1 MQTNGSAGRFV
12 RFGSFEADLQ
22 EGALTKMGI
31 RIRLQEQPFRILAL
45 LLERSGQLVTREEI
59 RQTLWSPDTFV
70 GFDDALNTA
79 VRKLREALND
89 SADNPR
95 FLETVPRRGY
105 RFVAPVAWPAETQGV
120 APTKSRVRRY
130 PYLWLAAAVI
140 VIVAVTAVG
149 GYWYLRRPNSK
160 TTAEYPIVLADFANS
175 TDDAIFDDT
184 LKTALSVSLRQSPFL
199 HVLSDGEVA
208 TILHQMTLPADK
220 KLTPEIARELCQRA
234 GSKAFLAGSIGNLGS
249 KYVLGLKAVN
259 CQSGDM
265 LAQEQVTA
273 ASKEK
278 VLDALGEAAF
288 KLRGELGES
297 LATAQKF
304 DVPLE
309 QAPAKATSAAQP
321 ALASVKAPRPAR
333 PGVRRVQVG
342 ANEVDY
348 IGEDVTV
355 RYFTYPPA
363 PQRKPTAD
371 GRVAN
376 REVYIG
382 DDVTVRY
389 FTPTPGKRPDSR

>member
-22 EGALTKMGI
+22 EGGLTKMGS

-105 RFVAPVAWPAETQGV
+105 RFVAPVARPSEPQDV
-120 APTKSRVRRY
+120 APAKSRVRRY
-130 PYLWLAAAVI
+130 LYLWPAAAL
-140 VIVAVTAVG
+140 IVAGTAVG
-149 GYWYLRRPNSK
+149 AYWHFRPPSSQITHGY
-160 TTAEYPIVLADFANS
+160 TIVLADFANS
-175 TDDAIFDDT
+175 TGDAVFEDT
-184 LKTALSVSLRQSPFL
+184 LETALSVSLRQSPFL
-199 HVLSDGEVA
+199 DVVSDGKVA
-208 TILHQMTLPADK
+208 KILSQLRLPADK
-220 KLTPEIARELCQRA
+220 KLTPEIARELCRRA
-234 GSKAFLAGSIGNLGS
+234 DSKAYVVGSIGSLGS

-259 CQSGDM
+259 CQSADT

-273 ASKEK
+273 ASKEM
-278 VLDALGEAAF
+278 VLEALGEAAF

-297 LATAQKF
+297 FTTVRTF
-304 DVPLE
+304 DGP
-309 QAPAKATSAAQP
+309 QAPEKSTSVVQP
-321 ALASVKAPRPAR
+321 SLASVKVPRVVTP
-333 PGVRRVQVG
+333 RVDREQAVTS
-342 ANEVDY
+342 EVEY

-355 RYFTYPPA
+355 RHFTYPTPPRGKPA
-363 PQRKPTAD
+363 AD

-389 FTPTPGKRPDSR
+389 FAPTAAKRLDSR

>member
-1 MQTNGSAGRFV
+1 MQKKGSGGRFV

-22 EGALTKMGI
+22 EGALTKMGS

-59 RQTLWSPDTFV
+59 HQKLWSPDTFV

-105 RFVAPVAWPAETQGV
+105 RFVAPVAWPAEPQGV
-120 APTKSRVRRY
+120 APTTSRVRRH
-130 PYLWLAAAVI
+130 PYLWLAAAL
-140 VIVAVTAVG
+140 IVAGTAVG
-149 GYWYLRRPNSK
+149 GYWHLRRPSSQI
-160 TTAEYPIVLADFANS
+160 TPEYTIVLADFANS
-175 TDDAIFDDT
+175 TGDAIFDDT

-199 HVLSDGEVA
+199 NVLSDGEVA
-208 TILHQMTLPADK
+208 KILHQMTLPADK
-220 KLTPEIARELCQRA
+220 KLTPEVARELCRHA

-259 CQSGDM
+259 CQSGDT
-265 LAQEQVTA
+265 LAEEQVTA

-278 VLDALGEAAF
+278 VLDALGEAASA
-288 KLRGELGES
+288 LRGELGES
-297 LATAQKF
+297 LATLQKF
-304 DVPLE
+304 DGPLE
-309 QAPAKATSAAQP
+309 QAPEKATSAVQP
-321 ALASVKAPRPAR
+321 ALAFVKAPRPAR
-333 PGVRRVQVG
+333 PRVRRVQVG
-342 ANEVDY
+342 TNEVDY

-355 RYFTYPPA
+355 RYFTHPPT

-371 GRVAN
+371 GRVVC

-389 FTPTPGKRPDSR
+389 FTPTPAKRPDSR

>member
-1 MQTNGSAGRFV
+1 MQKNGSAGRFV

-22 EGALTKMGI
+22 EGALTKMGS

-59 RQTLWSPDTFV
+59 RQKLWSPDTFV

-105 RFVAPVAWPAETQGV
+105 RFVAPVAWPAEPQGV
-120 APTKSRVRRY
+120 APTDSRVRRY
-130 PYLWLAAAVI
+130 PYLWLAAAL
-140 VIVAVTAVG
+140 IVAGTAVG
-149 GYWYLRRPNSK
+149 GYWHLRRPRSQSTPPY
-160 TTAEYPIVLADFANS
+160 TTVLADFANS
-175 TDDAIFDDT
+175 TGDAIFDDT

-199 HVLSDGEVA
+199 NVLSDGEVA
-208 TILHQMTLPADK
+208 KILHQMTLPADK
-220 KLTPEIARELCQRA
+220 KLTPEIARELCRRA
-234 GSKAFLAGSIGNLGS
+234 GSKAYLAGSIGNRGS
-249 KYVLGLKAVN
+249 KYVLGLKAVD
-259 CQSGDM
+259 CQSGDT

-278 VLDALGEAAF
+278 VLDALGEAAS
-288 KLRGELGES
+288 KLRRELDES
-297 LATAQKF
+297 LATVQKF
-304 DVPLE
+304 DGPLE
-309 QAPAKATSAAQP
+309 QAPEKATSVVQP
-321 ALASVKAPRPAR
+321 ALASVKVPRPAR
-333 PGVRRVQVG
+333 PRVRLAQVG
-342 ANEVDY
+342 TNEGDH

-355 RYFTYPPA
+355 RYFTHPPA
-363 PQRKPTAD
+363 PQRTPAAD

-376 REVYIG
+376 REVQIG

-389 FTPTPGKRPDSR
+389 FTPTPAKRPDSR

>member
-1 MQTNGSAGRFV
+1 MQKNGSAGRFV

-22 EGALTKMGI
+22 EGALTKMGS
-31 RIRLQEQPFRILAL
+31 RIRLQEQPFRILVL

-59 RQTLWSPDTFV
+59 RQKLWSPDTFV
-70 GFDDALNTA
+70 EFDDALNTA
-79 VRKLREALND
+79 VRKLREALNE

-95 FLETVPRRGY
+95 FLETIPRRGY
-105 RFVAPVAWPAETQGV
+105 RFVAPVAWPSERQGL

-130 PYLWLAAAVI
+130 PYLWLAAAL
-140 VIVAVTAVG
+140 IVAGTAVG
-149 GYWYLRRPNSK
+149 GYWHLRRSRSQITP
-160 TTAEYPIVLADFANS
+160 EYTIVLADFANS
-175 TDDAIFDDT
+175 TADAIFEDT
-184 LKTALSVSLRQSPFL
+184 PNKALSVSLRQSPFL
-199 HVLSDGEVA
+199 NVLSDGDVA
-208 TILHQMTLPADK
+208 KILHQMTLPADK
-220 KLTPEIARELCQRA
+220 KLTPEIAREVCRRA
-234 GSKAFLAGSIGNLGS
+234 GSQAYLAGSIGNRGS

-259 CQSGDM
+259 CQSGDT

-278 VLDALGEAAF
+278 VLDVLGEAAS

-297 LATAQKF
+297 FATGQKF
-304 DVPLE
+304 DGPLE
-309 QAPAKATSAAQP
+309 QAPEKATSAVQP

-333 PGVRRVQVG
+333 PVVRRVQVG
-342 ANEVDY
+342 TNEVDY

-355 RYFTYPPA
+355 RYFTHPPA
-363 PQRKPTAD
+363 PQRMPAAD

-389 FTPTPGKRPDSR
+389 FTPTPAKRPDSR